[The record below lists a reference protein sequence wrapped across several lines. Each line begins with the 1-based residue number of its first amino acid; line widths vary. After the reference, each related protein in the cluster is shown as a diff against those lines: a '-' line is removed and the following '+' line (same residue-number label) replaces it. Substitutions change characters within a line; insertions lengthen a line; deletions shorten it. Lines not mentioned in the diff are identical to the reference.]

1 MGNSAM
7 VELLFSPL
15 TPMDIDLIIL
25 VDVLA
30 FASISVSCVLASQGH
45 KKWISRKFTHVAI
58 SSIIAL
64 ALPVYSSLT
73 GPLLTIGIFLIGLF
87 GSSLLGLNVSDLAL
101 SAGTRDDGSKVQ
113 TFLAAFL
120 ALIAFAAV
128 FLSFMSIPF
137 IFVSSILAVSWGDG
151 AGEVVG
157 RPFGR
162 HKFHVWRGKTKSIEG
177 SLGVMIMTF
186 VGISVAFVLFPFS
199 ITLEKLIMAAVV
211 VSLAVSVAEVLCV
224 SWTDNVVIPLLS
236 SFLMW
241 FLVFHLL

>member
-1 MGNSAM
+1 M

-15 TPMDIDLIIL
+15 TSMDITLIIL
-25 VDVLA
+25 VDALA
-30 FASISVSCVLASQGH
+30 FVSISVSCILASRGH
-45 KKWISRKFTHVAI
+45 EKWIPRKFTHVAI
-58 SSIIAL
+58 SSLIAL

-73 GPLLTIGIFLIGLF
+73 GPLLTIGIFLVGLF
-87 GSSLLGLNVSDLAL
+87 GSSLFGLNVSDLAL

-120 ALIAFAAV
+120 ALVAFAAV

-157 RPFGR
+157 RPYGR
-162 HKFHVWRGKTKSIEG
+162 HKFHVWRGKTKSVEG
-177 SLGVMIMTF
+177 SLAVMIMTF
-186 VGISVAFVLFPFS
+186 VGISVAFLLFPYY
-199 ITLEKLIMAAVV
+199 ITLEKLLLAAVL
-211 VSLAVSVAEVLCV
+211 VSVAVSVVEVLCI
-224 SWTDNVVIPLLS
+224 SWIDNVVIPLWS

-241 FLVFHLL
+241 FFVFYLL